1 MESDYDYNSG
11 ARNCVT
17 SNCMMRGQRF
27 VDGRVSSHKVIGSGS
42 TPLIPKVVDPKRCQ
56 AICQLVD
63 GCEYFTVDIDDQ
75 GCFLVSSA
83 SALEYSS
90 DKISGP
96 KSCEIK

>member
-1 MESDYDYNSG
+1 MESDYDFNSG

-27 VDGRVSSHKVIGSGS
+27 VDGWVSSHKVIGSGS
-42 TPLIPKVVDPKRCQ
+42 TPLIPNVTDPRQCQ

-63 GCEYFTVDIDDQ
+63 GCEYFTVDTDDF
-75 GCFLVSSA
+75 GCYLVSGA
-83 SALEYSS
+83 DALEHSS